1 MSNYNFS
8 YFNNSDNNDNEM
20 DQLDQMAR
28 ELNDKKKKFNLIKDV
43 HNDFYEETKKNKKLL
58 EDTLQDEN
66 FRYFSTQGNI
76 NPTTDLNNTNTINTS
91 VTDNNVDLKNKNKN
105 LNNDSFLKSLDQ
117 YDKKKSNISYD
128 SKSSKD
134 DNLSILLDHL
144 KKEHN
149 SHIFSESES
158 IKSNSDESIIK
169 HLKKCSKCKSKI
181 QLVFDDNHRK
191 KKNLNELESNSLTI
205 KFSDLKE
212 YLIIILLGFLIIL
225 IIYIFLKFK

>member
-8 YFNNSDNNDNEM
+8 YFNNNDDNDNEM
-20 DQLDQMAR
+20 DQLDRMAR
-28 ELNDKKKKFNLIKDV
+28 ELNEKKKKFDLIKEV

-58 EDTLQDEN
+58 DDALQDEN
-66 FRYFSTQGNI
+66 FRYFSTQGN
-76 NPTTDLNNTNTINTS
+76 TNTSQPTI
-91 VTDNNVDLKNKNKN
+91 DNNFDLKNENN
-105 LNNDSFLKSLDQ
+105 QNNDSFLKSLDK
-117 YDKKKSNISYD
+117 YDADKSKYKKKNISYD
-128 SKSSKD
+128 SKSSRD

-158 IKSNSDESIIK
+158 IVSDSDESIIK

-181 QLVFDDNHRK
+181 QLVFDDNHNK
-191 KKNLNELESNSLTI
+191 KKYSNEIESNSNSFTI

-225 IIYIFLKFK
+225 IIYIFFKFK

>member
-8 YFNNSDNNDNEM
+8 YFNNNDNDGNEM

-28 ELNDKKKKFNLIKDV
+28 ELNEKKKKFNLIKDV
-43 HNDFYEETKKNKKLL
+43 HNDFYEETQKNKKLL
-58 EDTLQDEN
+58 DEALKEEN

-76 NPTTDLNNTNTINTS
+76 NPTNTAVENNL
-91 VTDNNVDLKNKNKN
+91 DNK
-105 LNNDSFLKSLDQ
+105 NNDSFLKSLDN
-117 YDKKKSNISYD
+117 YDKKKKKSNISYD
-128 SKSSKD
+128 SKSKD

-158 IKSNSDESIIK
+158 IVSDSEESIIK

-181 QLVFDDNHRK
+181 QLVFDDNHNK
-191 KKNLNELESNSLTI
+191 KKHNDSEQSNSLTI

-212 YLIIILLGFLIIL
+212 YLIIILLGFLIIF
-225 IIYIFLKFK
+225 IIYIFFKFK